1 MAQKLSR
8 LTVAVVRRALF
19 RGGWQLKRQGAAHEL
34 LTHRDKGGRVTL
46 SRHLTETLKPKTLQ
60 SILDQAGLTIDEF
73 RELL

>member
-1 MAQKLSR
+1 MSQKLPR
-8 LTVAVVRRALF
+8 LTVAVVRRTLF
-19 RGGWQLKRQGAAHEL
+19 RGGWQLKRQGADHEL

-46 SRHLTETLKPKTLQ
+46 SRHWTETLKPKTLQ